1 MAPFCVLIVQ
11 FLRCFMPDIN
21 LVHPLIQNAL
31 KQENGIAERVIN
43 KECALSEKEIEL
55 IRKENELRVKEEEL
69 RKREETIRRER
80 ELLRRE
86 KDLRKRED
94 ELKRKETE
102 LLEIQARKKLKHSDS
117 RRQAVSGNLGS
128 NTRNNNKSS
137 LLKGRVNNFYIW
149 CPLMS

>member
-69 RKREETIRRER
+69 RKRE
-80 ELLRRE
+80 
-86 KDLRKRED
+86 D